1 MIDSHTHSKYS
12 KHAVGE
18 IEEVVNSAIENNVK
32 ILTITDHAPFLIDVD
47 NRLLMSELESYFNDI
62 EYVQNKYEHEIKILK
77 GIEIDYIPQCHKYTE
92 NLIALLDLDFI
103 IGSIH
108 SVFLK
113 EERINVWDIENLNRK
128 DFLDEYFVYLKE
140 LISADLFDS
149 IGHPDSILRGGILEQ
164 EYYDR
169 FYPLITLIKE
179 QDISYEL
186 NASGLSKST
195 YNLKTK
201 ENEQN
206 IWNYPSKK
214 IVKELSNNNISF
226 TIGSDAHSPLN
237 VNRGVQSLLEELRD
251 AKIESIS
258 YYKNRIRKDININKI
273 FKVN

>member
-32 ILTITDHAPFLIDVD
+32 ILTITDHAPFLIDVN

-77 GIEIDYIPQCHKYTE
+77 GIEIDYIPQCHNYTE

-201 ENEQN
+201 EKEQN

-237 VNRGVQSLLEELRD
+237 VNRGVQFLLEELRD

-258 YYKNRIRKDININKI
+258 YYKDRIRKDININKI